1 MNELKLNCSEI
12 QKGKKKSRWIGRDRR
27 EENVLIDEETPE
39 DEKGRK
45 KKMIEKILRV
55 RNAYED
61 DYNERQKIS
70 AWKSEGKGWR
80 YVILW

>member
-1 MNELKLNCSEI
+1 MARKCWFKGNEKWMKWNWTAQRYRRE
-12 QKGKKKSRWIGRDRR
+12 KKKSRWIGRDKR
-27 EENVLIDEETPE
+27 EENVLVDEETPE

-45 KKMIEKILRV
+45 KKTIEKILR
-55 RNAYED
+55 
-61 DYNERQKIS
+61 KIS